1 MKTVSVNM
9 SFPEGMVQ
17 YLASDDDP
25 ESALRQNAMIL
36 YPLIDNL
43 TVSCGRA
50 AELLGI
56 RKRDLIELYSSM
68 GIPYLTQT
76 DTELQSDLETL
87 GRVLGKQK

>member
-1 MKTVSVNM
+1 MKTMSVNM

-17 YLASDDDP
+17 YLASDDQGLV
-25 ESALRQNAMIL
+25 LRQNAMIL

-43 TVSCGRA
+43 TVSYGRA
-50 AELLGI
+50 AEILGI

-76 DTELQSDLETL
+76 NNELQSDLDTL
-87 GRVLGKQK
+87 NRVLKEQK

>member
-1 MKTVSVNM
+1 MKTVSVTM

-17 YLASDDDP
+17 YLASDDP
-25 ESALRQNAMIL
+25 ELALRQNAMIL
-36 YPLIDNL
+36 YPLIHNL

-68 GIPYLTQT
+68 GIPYLTQR
-76 DTELQSDLETL
+76 DDELQSDLETL
-87 GRVLGKQK
+87 TRVLGERK